1 MFKILLVDDEDLI
14 RGAIATIINWE
25 SIGVTEILQA
35 EDGETGLEMAR
46 RHRPDIVLTDIRM
59 PFMDGLEM
67 AKYIVAELPY
77 TKVIILTGHDEFEYA
92 VSSIKLGITDYIV
105 KPISAE
111 NLMAIMSRAI
121 AKLHEERK
129 TKMAQQKIRNQLR
142 QSLPLL
148 KEKLLNQ
155 LLSSKI
161 DTETFFQKME
171 YTELDLNFKT
181 YTVCI
186 VEAAFRQMQT
196 MEDDEMVHL
205 LLKNSL
211 EAAFRQY
218 GIIFSNYSNQHIVL
232 LRDLPVDDYEL
243 RSSFQQKF
251 YDHHDQFRLMQEC
264 TINTA
269 FGATVDRLERIP
281 ESYETARH
289 ALSYKTALGDDMLFD
304 FLELGYKSND
314 FVFPSDLIQEVVK
327 AAYLNIDYQAS
338 LSELLQYLANCKNL
352 SAEHLQ
358 VLSFEII
365 TQINKALLQTDYN
378 INLDGYQTI
387 YKACGIGKLAEFE
400 KCIREYLDAIYK
412 YFMENKQ
419 TRKQLLIQNVKQ
431 YIEKC
436 YSDPNLNLNTA
447 ASHVFIN
454 PSYLSALF
462 KKEAG
467 ISFVDFITQ
476 VRIEKAKLFLAQ
488 EDIKS
493 YEAAQKAG
501 YEDPHYFSVC
511 FKKQTGMSPSEY
523 RKKMGHEA

>member
-14 RGAIATIINWE
+14 RNAIATIINWQ

-35 EDGETGLEMAR
+35 EDGEMGLEMAR

-67 AKYIVAELPY
+67 SKHIVAELPY

-111 NLMAIMSRAI
+111 NLMTVMSRAV
-121 AKLHEERK
+121 AKLQEERK
-129 TKMAQQKIRNQLR
+129 IKMTQQKIRSQLR

-155 LLSSKI
+155 LISSKI
-161 DTETFFQKME
+161 NRETFFEKLE
-171 YTELDLNFKT
+171 YTELDLNYKT

-186 VEAAFRQMQT
+186 IEAAFRQTQS

-205 LLKNSL
+205 LLKSSL
-211 EAAFRQY
+211 ESAFQKY
-218 GIIFSNYSNQHIVL
+218 GIVFSNYSNQHIVL
-232 LRDLPVDDYEL
+232 LRDLPADDYEV
-243 RSSFQQKF
+243 RSSFQRKF
-251 YDHHDQFRLMQEC
+251 YDHHDQFRQTQEC

-269 FGATVDRLERIP
+269 IGITVESLERIP

-314 FVFPSDLIQEVVK
+314 FSFPADLIEEIVK
-327 AAYLNIDYQAS
+327 SAYLNIDYQAS

-358 VLSFEII
+358 VLSFEIV

-387 YKACGIGKLAEFE
+387 YKACKISKLAEFE
-400 KCIREYLDAIYK
+400 QCIREYLKAIYK
-412 YFMENKQ
+412 FFMENKQ

-431 YIEKC
+431 YIEKY
-436 YSDPNLNLNTA
+436 YSDPDLNLNTVA
-447 ASHVFIN
+447 GHVFIN

-467 ISFVDFITQ
+467 ISFVDYITQ

-488 EDIKS
+488 DDIKS

-523 RKKMGHEA
+523 RKKMGHET